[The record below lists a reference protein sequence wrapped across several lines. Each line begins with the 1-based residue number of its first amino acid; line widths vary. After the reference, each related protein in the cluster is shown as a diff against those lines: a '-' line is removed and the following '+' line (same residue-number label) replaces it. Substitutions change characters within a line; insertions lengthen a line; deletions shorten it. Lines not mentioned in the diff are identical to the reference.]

1 MGYLIQILDYNMS
14 FNTGLLLAVP
24 TKLGSILFRIL
35 RLKHVLKR
43 LNAAL
48 TTLSQAIIMCLY
60 M

>member
-48 TTLSQAIIMCLY
+48 TTLSSVIIMCLY